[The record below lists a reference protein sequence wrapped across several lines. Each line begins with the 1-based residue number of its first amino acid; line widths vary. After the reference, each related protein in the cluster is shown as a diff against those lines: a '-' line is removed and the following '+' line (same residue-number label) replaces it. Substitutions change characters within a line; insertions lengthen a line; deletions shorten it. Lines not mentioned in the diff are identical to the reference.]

1 MSTQRLGDHLPR
13 DQDALHDD
21 PLLPQTPLQQDRAPP
36 PTRACASLTSIVGLI
51 LCSSVSIVAGQL
63 LLSSAAWAF
72 VGVLGYHGQLPLPD
86 STVDLISRYHSE
98 TTLLV
103 TLIAT
108 AISALSSL

>member
-1 MSTQRLGDHLPR
+1 MSIRRLGDHLPR
-13 DQDALHDD
+13 DVDALHDD

-36 PTRACASLTSIVGLI
+36 PTRVCPGLTSIVGLI

-72 VGVLGYHGQLPLPD
+72 VCVLGYHRHLPLLD
-86 STVDLISRYHSE
+86 SNVDLVGRYQRE